1 MEKKIAEKKEAIGKL
16 IEYRWLY
23 MQQLEKCDSELS
35 SLSEKNGRIENGG
48 NISKSYYA
56 QIEVKHIGDS

>member
-35 SLSEKNGRIENGG
+35 SLSEKKRMEELKMEE
-48 NISKSYYA
+48 ISVNP
-56 QIEVKHIGDS
+56 IMHR